1 MSWLRLSFLSNI
13 PRRFKIIE
21 KCFFVAVVTV
31 LITAPSNK
39 DGDDELRLLD
49 IKWSCLED
57 KIWITLSSLI
67 KKKKK
72 ATPKLN
78 QHIFFHIVYSKGS
91 IFPLKN
97 KHFASFLNRQFLRS
111 IYKYITWYNENT
123 MCRALHTE
131 WRGNERPGRHAQS
144 SDSYSEVQTQL
155 ETGPT
160 SDDVPKKV
168 NVWLL
173 QDIHDHTKCLSFNIR
188 LHIFKN

>member
-57 KIWITLSSLI
+57 KIWIILSYLI

-72 ATPKLN
+72 SN
-78 QHIFFHIVYSKGS
+78 YDQE
-91 IFPLKN
+91 
-97 KHFASFLNRQFLRS
+97 FLLRELIILPS
-111 IYKYITWYNENT
+111 
-123 MCRALHTE
+123 
-131 WRGNERPGRHAQS
+131 
-144 SDSYSEVQTQL
+144 
-155 ETGPT
+155 
-160 SDDVPKKV
+160 
-168 NVWLL
+168 LL
-173 QDIHDHTKCLSFNIR
+173 LFVA
-188 LHIFKN
+188 